1 MTMATSRIGGVLHG
15 LGSILLATM
24 ALLAAIPALGAEDL
38 GRLFLTPQQRADL
51 ERRRAS
57 NVPAVAAVAAA
68 VTTESLITVNGHVR
82 RSGGNT
88 TTWIN
93 GQAQNDMPKTA
104 DPATVSLSAGEG
116 EASISLRVG
125 QTLDKGKG
133 EVRDGL
139 NGGEVKAPPRRSR

>member
-1 MTMATSRIGGVLHG
+1 MSKGTSRFVLV
-15 LGSILLATM
+15 LQAMGSIFLATT
-24 ALLAAIPALGAEDL
+24 ALLAATPALGAEEL
-38 GRLFLTPQQRADL
+38 NRLFLTPQQRADL

-57 NVPAVAAVAAA
+57 NVPAVAAAVA
-68 VTTESLITVNGHVR
+68 VTVETLITVNGHVR

-93 GQAQNDMPKTA
+93 DQAQNDMPRTT
-104 DPATVSLSAGEG
+104 DPATVSLSPVEG

-139 NGGEVKAPPRRSR
+139 NGGEVKAPPRRQR

>member
-1 MTMATSRIGGVLHG
+1 MTKETIRVVLVLKG
-15 LGSILLATM
+15 LGSIFLATT
-24 ALLAAIPALGAEDL
+24 ALLAATPALGAEEL
-38 GRLFLTPQQRADL
+38 NRLFLTPQQRADL

-57 NVPAVAAVAAA
+57 NVPAVAAAVA
-68 VTTESLITVNGHVR
+68 VTVETLITVNGHVR
-82 RSGGNT
+82 RSGGST

-93 GQAQNDMPKTA
+93 GQAQTDLPKTA
-104 DPATVSLSAGEG
+104 DPATVSLSPAEG

-139 NGGEVKAPPRRSR
+139 NGGEVKAPPRRTR